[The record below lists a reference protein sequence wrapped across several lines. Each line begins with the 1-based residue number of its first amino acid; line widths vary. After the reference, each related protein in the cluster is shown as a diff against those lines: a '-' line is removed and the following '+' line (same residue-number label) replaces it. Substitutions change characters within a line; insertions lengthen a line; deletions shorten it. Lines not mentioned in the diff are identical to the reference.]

1 MNAAAFADLSLS
13 AHPDMP
19 SGAVRFIGV
28 QLQHKQR
35 GLHLH
40 YVVEGDAERIVLPPP
55 QKPYRADELWQ
66 TTCFEFF
73 VHDSGDA
80 YREFN
85 FSPSSQWA
93 AYAFTGYRA
102 GREALALNE
111 PPTVRSWPES
121 NGLLMSVSLPVDIP
135 PGARIGLCAVIEE
148 TDGTK
153 SYWALAHPPGPP
165 DFHHPDSFAIELAAA
180 YPSAGTLRPGSG
192 QA

>member
-1 MNAAAFADLSLS
+1 VNAAASADLSLS
-13 AHPDMP
+13 AHPDTP
-19 SGAVRFIGV
+19 SGAVRSISV
-28 QLQHKQR
+28 HLQREGR
-35 GLHLH
+35 GLHLD

-93 AYAFTGYRA
+93 AYAFKSYRA
-102 GREALALNE
+102 GREALALDE
-111 PPTVRSWPES
+111 PPTVRFWPES
-121 NGLLMSVSLPVDIP
+121 IGLLMSVSLPVDISS
-135 PGARIGLCAVIEE
+135 GARIGLSAVIEE
-148 TDGTK
+148 TGGAK
-153 SYWALAHPPGPP
+153 SYWALAHPSGAP

-180 YPSAGTLRPGSG
+180 CASPRA
-192 QA
+192 